1 MAQPPL
7 THRAGQSRGER
18 NVRMLT
24 REERQLRIIRAF
36 DEFKSK
42 SPHVV
47 AAVSEASLLICFLA
61 GFTAGHILGAE
72 EASDMVS
79 SLMGGNSPTKEGV

>member
-1 MAQPPL
+1 
-7 THRAGQSRGER
+7 
-18 NVRMLT
+18 MLT

-42 SPHVV
+42 SPHMV
-47 AAVSEASLLICFLA
+47 ATVSEASLLICFLA

-79 SLMGGNSPTKEGV
+79 SLMGNSPKKEGV